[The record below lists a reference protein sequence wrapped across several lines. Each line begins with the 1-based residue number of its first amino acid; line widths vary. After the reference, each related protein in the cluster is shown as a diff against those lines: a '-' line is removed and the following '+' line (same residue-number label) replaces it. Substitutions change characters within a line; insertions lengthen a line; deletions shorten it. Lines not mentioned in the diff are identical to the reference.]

1 MVENQSTVLVLGFNA
16 RPIVSSAKRLGLKV
30 LVVDYW
36 GDVDIYKYA
45 DEVLVVSEL
54 DKEPDTAKNHASLFL
69 ELAQKLAKK
78 HQIDFILVGSGFDD
92 QFQVWEELKKIAPIM
107 GNTSE
112 NIKKSRD
119 KISIYREAEKLG
131 IQSPNSIIVK
141 SVEDA
146 VEAAELIGLPV
157 VVRPTKGGGGQ
168 GIHLAKNI
176 KEVERMFQLLSN
188 QRNVMIQEYIRGID
202 ASCSLLSNG
211 TSALVVSINEQLI
224 GLSEL
229 GAKDFIYCG
238 NIVPLKTTEQVYKKI
253 KDASENLIELLNLK
267 GSNGIDYVIRRGEPY
282 LLEINPRFQGT
293 LECVEMVTGL
303 NIVESHIEACQGILP
318 KNIPK
323 SKGYAVKNILF
334 AKHDFIMPEITIPDV
349 FDITKPGTVIR
360 GGKPACT
367 IQIHTSTRSGAL
379 FKAKR
384 LAERIYSEFEKTRL
398 NT

>member
-1 MVENQSTVLVLGFNA
+1 MVENQLTVLVLGFNA
-16 RPIVSSAKRLGLKV
+16 RPIVFSAKRLGLKV

-54 DKEPDTAKNHASLFL
+54 DKEPNTVKNHASLFL
-69 ELAQKLAKK
+69 ELAQKLAEK
-78 HQIDFILVGSGFDD
+78 HQIDYILVGSGFDD

-119 KISIYREAEKLG
+119 KIRIYREAEKLG
-131 IQSPNSIIVK
+131 IRFPNSIIVK

-176 KEVERMFQLLSN
+176 KEVEEIFQLLSN
-188 QRNVMIQEYIRGID
+188 QRNVMIQEYIRGTD

-211 TSALVVSINEQLI
+211 TSARVVSINEQLI

-238 NIVPLKTTEQVYKKI
+238 NIVPLKAAEQVYKKI

-360 GGKPACT
+360 RGKPACT
-367 IQIHTSTRSGAL
+367 IQIHASTRNSAL

-384 LAERIYSEFEKTRL
+384 LAERIYSKFEKTRL

>member
-1 MVENQSTVLVLGFNA
+1 MVGNQSTVLVLGFNA

-45 DEVLVVSEL
+45 DEVLVVNEWGKGL
-54 DKEPDTAKNHASLFL
+54 DTTKSHTSLFL
-69 ELAQKLAKK
+69 KLAQNLAEK
-78 HQIDFILVGSGFDD
+78 HEIDFILVGSGFDD
-92 QFQVWEELKKIAPIM
+92 QFQFWEELNKVAPVI

-119 KISIYREAEKLG
+119 KIRIYREAEKLG
-131 IQSPNSIIVK
+131 IHSPNSIIVK

-176 KEVERMFQLLSN
+176 KEVEGIFHLLSS
-188 QRNVMIQEYIRGID
+188 QGNVMIQEYIKGID
-202 ASCSLLSNG
+202 ASCSLISDG

-229 GAKDFIYCG
+229 GAKDFTYCG
-238 NIVPLKTTEQVYKKI
+238 NIVPLKATEQLYKKI
-253 KDASENLIELLNLK
+253 KDASENLIESLNLK

-303 NIVESHIEACQGILP
+303 NIVEAHIEACQGILP
-318 KNIPK
+318 KSIPQN
-323 SKGYAVKNILF
+323 KGYAVKNILF
-334 AKHDFIMPEITIPDV
+334 AKHDFIMPELTMSGI
-349 FDITKPGTVIR
+349 FDITKPGSVIR
-360 GGKPACT
+360 RGKPVCT
-367 IQIHTSTRSGAL
+367 IQIYASTRSGAL

-384 LAERIYSEFEKTRL
+384 VAERIYSKFRKTRL

>member
-1 MVENQSTVLVLGFNA
+1 LVENQSTVLVLGFNA

-30 LVVDYW
+30 VVVDYW

-54 DKEPDTAKNHASLFL
+54 DKEPNTVKNHASLFL
-69 ELAQKLAKK
+69 ELAQKLAEK

-119 KISIYREAEKLG
+119 KIRIYHEAEKLG
-131 IQSPNSIIVK
+131 IRSPNSIIVK

-176 KEVERMFQLLSN
+176 KEVEEIFQLLSN

-211 TSALVVSINEQLI
+211 TSVRVVSINEQLI

-238 NIVPLKTTEQVYKKI
+238 NIVPLKATEQVYKKI
-253 KDASENLIELLNLK
+253 KDASEKLIESLNLK

-303 NIVESHIEACQGILP
+303 NIVEAHIEACQGILP
-318 KNIPK
+318 KSIPQ

-334 AKHDFIMPEITIPDV
+334 AKYDFIMPEITMSGV
-349 FDITKPGTVIR
+349 FDITKPGSVIR
-360 GGKPACT
+360 KGKPVCT
-367 IQIHTSTRSGAL
+367 IQIYESTRNGAL
-379 FKAKR
+379 LKAKR
-384 LAERIYSEFEKTRL
+384 AADKIYSQFKKTRL
-398 NT
+398 YN